1 MDDKRKF
8 ILWADT
14 ELKRRNQLLDKY
26 NKQQEQMIAELRRQ
40 VEQQQQ
46 RTTGLQAV
54 LRSLN
59 AEKFYLKT
67 KCDTLAKQV
76 AQLENRELDLLKQ
89 LAQSKQEEVD
99 LTFGEQILQ

>member
-1 MDDKRKF
+1 
-8 ILWADT
+8 
-14 ELKRRNQLLDKY
+14 
-26 NKQQEQMIAELRRQ
+26 MIVELRRQ

-46 RTTGLQAV
+46 RITD
-54 LRSLN
+54 LN

-99 LTFGEQILQ
+99 LTFGEQLLQ